1 MKACIT
7 KLRSRRGASL
17 ILAAVYFL
25 ICAFVGGT
33 VLAAATSGSAHLKD
47 RKAEEQAFQIQRSA
61 ARVIRDQLTVDSG
74 YLQAEISKSGDTYTL
89 TPATESSVD
98 LQTLVRQGAA
108 ARYGEKKESNA
119 FQSYKTAGDLVLT
132 MSETVTD
139 GSSDG
144 RSDTVNV
151 HYEVGENYDVTVSV
165 SVGGVSRMYV
175 FMKASVSERDDV
187 TTVTWGAPVLRKA
200 GEAA

>member
-74 YLQAEISKSGDTYTL
+74 YLQAEISKSEDTYTL
-89 TPATESSVD
+89 TPATESSLD
-98 LQTLVRQGAA
+98 LQALVRQGAA
-108 ARYGEKKESNA
+108 ARYGEKKETDEFSR
-119 FQSYKTAGDLVLT
+119 YKTEGDLVLT
-132 MSETVTD
+132 MTTNDDAESENAK
-139 GSSDG
+139 
-144 RSDTVNV
+144 SDTVDV